1 MSLSTEA
8 KVGTVSIIGLI
19 LLAFMVVHLGG
30 FSFGDRGYPVYAVFN
45 QVGGLKAGNAVRYA
59 GVDIG
64 RVESISVM
72 PEGVKARLT
81 INPGVQIPEGSRFMI
96 GADGLLGEK
105 FVDIVPPPQTNSGVL
120 KPGAVVK
127 GDDPQG
133 LDTLVTNADK
143 VLLDVQKLVKSLND
157 IFGDDKVKA
166 ALKESVI
173 NTKEITDQLNQ
184 FSASLARM
192 AQNNEADINT
202 MIHNLSTMSSS
213 LRDVA
218 GRVDTLV
225 ANLDNNGQTAAD
237 LQEMLRNLKTT
248 SMRVEKMAAAL
259 EGVVTDPETADNI
272 KETLRN
278 AKDATN
284 KANKVLTRFDQAS
297 VQGGFEVLGN
307 TDGGKRIGNADIQ
320 INTSAQEFAVIGA
333 RSIGDDAKLNL
344 QLGRTKDN
352 LSGRLGV
359 IDGKAGMGMDAQVGS
374 AMKLSVDVYNPNDVR
389 VKLRSQLKV
398 APDTFLV
405 GETDSINKDADKST
419 YVGVR
424 RAF

>member
-19 LLAFMVVHLGG
+19 LLAFMIVHLGG
-30 FSFGDRGYPVYAVFN
+30 FSFGDKGYPVYAVFN

-64 RVESISVM
+64 RVESISVV
-72 PEGVKARLT
+72 PEGVKAQLM

-96 GADGLLGEK
+96 GTDGLLGEK
-105 FVDIVPPPQTNSGVL
+105 YVDIVPPPRTNSGVI
-120 KPGAVVK
+120 KPGTVVK

-143 VLLDVQKLVKSLND
+143 VLLDMQKLVKSLND
-157 IFGDDKVKA
+157 IFGDDKVRA
-166 ALKESVI
+166 ALKESAI
-173 NTKEITDQLNQ
+173 NTKEITEQLNK

-192 AQNNEADINT
+192 AQNNETDINT
-202 MIHNLSTMSSS
+202 MIHNLSVMSAN

-218 GRVDTLV
+218 GRVDALV
-225 ANLDNNGQTAAD
+225 TNIDNNGQTAAD
-237 LQEMLRNLKTT
+237 MREMLHNLKMT
-248 SMRVEKMAAAL
+248 SVRVEKMAAAL
-259 EGVVTDPETADNI
+259 EGVVTDPETARNV

-284 KANKVLTRFDQAS
+284 KANKLLTKFEQVS

-307 TDGGKRIGNADIQ
+307 IDGGKRIGNADIRV
-320 INTSAQEFAVIGA
+320 NTSAQDFTVIGVK
-333 RSIGDDAKLNL
+333 SIGDNQQLNL

-352 LSGRLGV
+352 LSGRAGV
-359 IDGKAGMGMDAQVGS
+359 IDGKAGVGMDAQMGQS
-374 AMKLSVDVYNPNDVR
+374 MKFSIDVYDPSDVR
-389 VKLRSQLKV
+389 VKLRSQFKV
-398 APDTFLV
+398 APDTFIV
-405 GETDSINKDADKST
+405 GETDSINKEAYKST